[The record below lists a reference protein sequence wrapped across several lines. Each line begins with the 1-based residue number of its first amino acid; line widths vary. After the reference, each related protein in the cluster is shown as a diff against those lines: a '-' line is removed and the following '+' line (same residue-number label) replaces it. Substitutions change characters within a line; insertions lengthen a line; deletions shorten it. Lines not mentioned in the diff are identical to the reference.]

1 MRCEK
6 HYLAVVYGRVP
17 AGRGAINLRLSR
29 DERDRRT
36 VVVSRTA
43 AGATSETR
51 YERLGRV
58 SAPRVGL
65 ALLGCR
71 LMTGRTHQIRV
82 HLAARGWPIVG
93 DAKYGKALWTA
104 IEDATLAAALEAFP
118 RQALHAWRI
127 KFDHPVT
134 RARIECEATPPN
146 DFELLLRATGLFKGH
161 AR

>member
-1 MRCEK
+1 MSEQSVSTGEERRQRREGIVWRL
-6 HYLAVVYGRVP
+6 YNEGWFT
-17 AGRGAINLRLSR
+17 GNLDLVR
-29 DERDRRT
+29 D
-36 VVVSRTA
+36 
-43 AGATSETR
+43 
-51 YERLGRV
+51 
-58 SAPRVGL
+58 
-65 ALLGCR
+65 LLDPG
-71 LMTGRTHQIRV
+71 
-82 HLAARGWPIVG
+82 IV
-93 DAKYGKALWTA
+93 WTA